1 MNSKTAKTT
10 HFKLA
15 AGALLAGSL
24 HAGIAQA
31 DLIDNG
37 SIDPGLPFSYYQNYA
52 WAAATNPDG
61 GFTPDMAEGEIWGS
75 TAAFKPL
82 SMGQTF
88 VENGATI
95 TASASS
101 IPGGF
106 FTARNAASL
115 NVTNIADDN
124 GYYAIGGSGSRTSV
138 QFFSAQAL
146 ADRAVFRWSVTGS
159 ESPSDLATCNPA
171 LGIFANCATSRLDFL
186 ATTNTSLTFH
196 DIANPANGAL
206 NVFGP
211 GTFTYNIG
219 GMPLDQVI
227 SLMYWTSAFVHLDAS
242 ESVGGG
248 SFSKFANY
256 SNTYELVDIDLFDI
270 NNEEITEWSMV
281 DMATRQAVFN
291 QDGQIRNGDVPVP
304 ATLTLLGLGLA
315 GLGLR
320 RKKSGN

>member
-1 MNSKTAKTT
+1 MNSETAKTT

-15 AGALLAGSL
+15 VGALLAGSL

-31 DLIDNG
+31 DIIIGDIN
-37 SIDPGLPFSYYQNYA
+37 DPGLPYSYYQNYA
-52 WAAATNPDG
+52 YAAATNPDG
-61 GFTPDMAEGEIWGS
+61 GFFTDMAEGEIWGS

-95 TASASS
+95 SATASS

-115 NVTNIADDN
+115 NVTNIADEN

-146 ADRAVFRWSVTGS
+146 ADRAVFRWNVTGS
-159 ESPSDLATCNPA
+159 ESPSDLATCDPNNS
-171 LGIFANCATSRLDFL
+171 IYSNCATARLDFL
-186 ATTNTSLTFH
+186 ATTNTALNFF
-196 DIANPANGAL
+196 DLFDDANGAMTE
-206 NVFGP
+206 FGP

-227 SLMYWTSAFVHLDAS
+227 SLMYWTSAFVQLNAS

-281 DMATRQAVFN
+281 DMATRQTVFN
-291 QDGQIRNGDVPVP
+291 QDGQVRNGDVPVP
-304 ATLTLLGLGLA
+304 ATLALFGLGLA
-315 GLGLR
+315 ALGVR
-320 RKKSGN
+320 RSKQDK